1 MRRRQSDPHAP
12 ACLTYASTS
21 TGPRIRV
28 VIYLAID
35 EKLTITEGAPQPG
48 RAYITARQRLQNR
61 KASERMRLG
70 G

>member
-1 MRRRQSDPHAP
+1 MRCVLQRPHTP

-21 TGPRIRV
+21 TGSHIRV

-35 EKLTITEGAPQPG
+35 AKLTITESAPQPG
-48 RAYITARQRLQNR
+48 RALHTAKQRCLNH